1 MKNIYVHIDLKEL
14 NNILS
19 TSKITEVDKDEE
31 TKQLRFNEKIMKRK
45 MMRI

>member
-19 TSKITEVDKDEE
+19 TGKITKVDKDEE